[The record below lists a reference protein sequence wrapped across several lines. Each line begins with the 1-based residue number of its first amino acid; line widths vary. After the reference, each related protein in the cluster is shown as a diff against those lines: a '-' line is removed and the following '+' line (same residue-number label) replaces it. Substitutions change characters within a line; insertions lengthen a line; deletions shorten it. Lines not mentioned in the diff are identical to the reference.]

1 MTHRWRVSSSLL
13 QTKLAFNGTV
23 WSECSSCI
31 CAHITNINHIVQLYF
46 IPKLIQIL
54 CSVYVSLL
62 YSTGDSDFIYV
73 CVCIFTTIQVGC
85 LLLWLGLVS
94 VLLEIVHYY
103 CKGWNG
109 EQTDLVTKVCFV
121 LQRATKGNKKVL
133 MWWKLSFSLINY
145 TQVYTCIYN
154 NSFRAKMS
162 GSSKVVWEI
171 YWFAGR

>member
-1 MTHRWRVSSSLL
+1 M
-13 QTKLAFNGTV
+13 
-23 WSECSSCI
+23 
-31 CAHITNINHIVQLYF
+31 QLYF

-133 MWWKLSFSLINY
+133 M
-145 TQVYTCIYN
+145 
-154 NSFRAKMS
+154 
-162 GSSKVVWEI
+162 
-171 YWFAGR
+171 